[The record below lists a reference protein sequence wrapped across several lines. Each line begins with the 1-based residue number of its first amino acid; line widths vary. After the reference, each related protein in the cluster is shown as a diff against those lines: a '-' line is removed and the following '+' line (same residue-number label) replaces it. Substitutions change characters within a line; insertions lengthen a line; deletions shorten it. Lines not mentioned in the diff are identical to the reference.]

1 MEENTDKDYI
11 DKQVT
16 KFVNSKDFPEAL
28 QRLAEEVPFDVFRT
42 LLIKYIK
49 VITSILDKIFEMLG
63 VEIENPDALEK
74 NIEAATKKVDLMA
87 KIVLEVLKDPTVKEN
102 IKQLAKALNDSAL
115 RPFLN
120 AALVTMNEMQ
130 PAIGSAMDKVEEKVN
145 KGIRKVVDSAG
156 NAVLSGLGTVPYI
169 GNILNATDTAANILM
184 GVQAMIDT
192 YTSLVLETTFRILL
206 IMKKIK
212 GPGLDAIDSIVDFGL
227 NAYNT
232 YLSVVAKI
240 DEVNAMA
247 KGAEFDPTQ
256 KLITKKDYVETIE
269 KYAEDAG
276 TVEKEDEETSE
287 EPASDDKEN
296 TDEKPDEK
304 PGEKSG
310 DKPSE
315 KPGEKPDEKPGE
327 KPGEKPDVKPVGKP
341 KQKGGAKSKKKHQK
355 KRTRKGRFRQTRRRR
370 GGNEQPLVE
379 DENIEEAIKLPA
391 AAPSPSPVENKSEKK
406 EVVFSMGN
414 VELNAKKSG
423 LSSFLDKEE
432 NYKKVQK
439 FLTKI
444 HVSNVPTK
452 QQIKSAI
459 NKSKKVIEFNKE
471 DSNRSN
477 IVKITTVLLPKLS
490 KKVDIL
496 YDLTK

>member
-1 MEENTDKDYI
+1 MEENKDKDYI

-16 KFVNSKDFPEAL
+16 KFVNSNDFPEAL

-49 VITSILDKIFEMLG
+49 VITSILDKMFEVLG
-63 VEIENPDALEK
+63 LDMENPEALEK
-74 NIEAATKKVDLMA
+74 NIEDATKKLDLMA
-87 KIVLEVLKDPTVKEN
+87 KIMLEVLKDPTIREN
-102 IKQLAKALNDSAL
+102 IKQLAMALNDSAL

-120 AALVTMNEMQ
+120 AALVTMDEMQ
-130 PAIGSAMDKVEEKVN
+130 PAIDSAVDKVEEKVH
-145 KGIRKVVDSAG
+145 KGIRKVIDAAG

-184 GVQAMIDT
+184 GVQAIIDT

-212 GPGLDAIDSIVDFGL
+212 GPGLDAIDSFVDFGL

-232 YLSVVAKI
+232 YLSVIAKI

-276 TVEKEDEETSE
+276 TVEKDDKETSE
-287 EPASDDKEN
+287 EPVSDDKEN
-296 TDEKPDEK
+296 TDK
-304 PGEKSG
+304 
-310 DKPSE
+310 
-315 KPGEKPDEKPGE
+315 KPGEKPAEKPGVKPAD
-327 KPGEKPDVKPVGKP
+327 KPGDKPAAKPGAKLV
-341 KQKGGAKSKKKHQK
+341 QKGGAKSKKKHQK
-355 KRTRKGRFRQTRRRR
+355 NRTRKGRFRKTRRRR
-370 GGNEQPLVE
+370 GGNQQPLLE
-379 DENIEEAIKLPA
+379 DEKVEEAINLPA
-391 AAPSPSPVENKSEKK
+391 AAPEPSSEPSPSKDDSKSQK
-406 EVVFSMGN
+406 EPVVFSMGN
-414 VELNAKKSG
+414 VELNAKKSS
-423 LSSFLDKEE
+423 LSNFVEKEE
-432 NYKKVQK
+432 NYKKVEN

-452 QQIKSAI
+452 QQVKTAI
-459 NKSKKVIEFNKE
+459 NNAKKVIEFNKE
-471 DSNRSN
+471 DSNRAN
-477 IVKITTVLLPKLS
+477 VVKITAVLLPKLS
-490 KKVDIL
+490 KKPDIL